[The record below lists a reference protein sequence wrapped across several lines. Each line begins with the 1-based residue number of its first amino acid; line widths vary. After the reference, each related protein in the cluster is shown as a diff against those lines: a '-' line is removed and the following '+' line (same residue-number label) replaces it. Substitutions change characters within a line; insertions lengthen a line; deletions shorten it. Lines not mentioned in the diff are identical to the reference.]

1 MTEQP
6 LENTH
11 LNYKYLELIFMFVIS
26 LARGNGAYERQEI
39 SASFSATPRLRNTL
53 NSSRL
58 PRISSVL
65 SRLPYNSTITA
76 SWKLLNRLVID
87 RRRLKVNGCQFVT
100 NEFFKVNNFRKL
112 HTFDRNTGFV
122 YLAENHIIE

>member
-1 MTEQP
+1 ME
-6 LENTH
+6 
-11 LNYKYLELIFMFVIS
+11 
-26 LARGNGAYERQEI
+26 RAYERQEI

-76 SWKLLNRLVID
+76 SCNWKLLNRLVID

-100 NEFFKVNNFRKL
+100 NEFFKVNNLRKL
-112 HTFDRNTGFV
+112 HTLDRNTGFV

>member
-1 MTEQP
+1 
-6 LENTH
+6 
-11 LNYKYLELIFMFVIS
+11 MFVIS
-26 LARGNGAYERQEI
+26 LARGKSLRAARN
-39 SASFSATPRLRNTL
+39 FSVFFSYSKAKKHLKF
-53 NSSRL
+53 SRL

-65 SRLPYNSTITA
+65 SRLPYNSTITT

-122 YLAENHIIE
+122 YLAENHIIEET

>member
-1 MTEQP
+1 ME
-6 LENTH
+6 
-11 LNYKYLELIFMFVIS
+11 
-26 LARGNGAYERQEI
+26 RAYERQEI
-39 SASFSATPRLRNTL
+39 SASFSATARLRNTL

-87 RRRLKVNGCQFVT
+87 RCRLKVNTAALDQKWRCVISVYGCQFVT

-112 HTFDRNTGFV
+112 HTFDRNTGFL

>member
-1 MTEQP
+1 ME
-6 LENTH
+6 
-11 LNYKYLELIFMFVIS
+11 
-26 LARGNGAYERQEI
+26 RAYERQEI

-76 SWKLLNRLVID
+76 TWKLLNRLVID

-112 HTFDRNTGFV
+112 HNFDRNTGFV